1 MFETIGKLYLYLA
14 MITDSC
20 RIPVIA
26 NNFVIFLVDV
36 REYIRSWLFLYYLLL
51 MAKLFVELLL

>member
-1 MFETIGKLYLYLA
+1 VFETIGKLYLYLA
-14 MITDSC
+14 MITDSY

-36 REYIRSWLFLYYLLL
+36 R
-51 MAKLFVELLL
+51 

>member
-14 MITDSC
+14 MITDSYH
-20 RIPVIA
+20 IPVIA

-36 REYIRSWLFLYYLLL
+36 H
-51 MAKLFVELLL
+51 

>member
-1 MFETIGKLYLYLA
+1 VFETIGKLYLYLG

-26 NNFVIFLVDV
+26 NNFVIF
-36 REYIRSWLFLYYLLL
+36 
-51 MAKLFVELLL
+51 

>member
-1 MFETIGKLYLYLA
+1 MFETIGKLYLYLDL
-14 MITDSC
+14 ITDSY

-36 REYIRSWLFLYYLLL
+36 R
-51 MAKLFVELLL
+51 

>member
-36 REYIRSWLFLYYLLL
+36 REYIRSWL
-51 MAKLFVELLL
+51 LFCTTYC